1 MFKIFIA
8 DGLSAKTVDF
18 FRAQK
23 DCEVEVETGLS
34 EEKLVAKI
42 PAFDALVVRSATT
55 VTPAIIAAGKNLK
68 IIGRA
73 GAGTDNIDKKAA
85 TAAGVLVVN
94 APTGNLTSVAELV
107 FGQIF
112 CAFRR
117 LPEANI
123 STKNGEWKKD
133 ALGKVGRELDGKTL
147 GIVGL
152 GKIGQLVAE
161 RAKGFNLKVLAY
173 DPVVTA
179 EIADAVGAELVEL
192 ETLLKNSDVI
202 TLHVP
207 LIPQTK
213 NLISTKQFA
222 MLKSDAMILNLAR
235 GGVIDEEALL
245 AWLQKN
251 PKAFAALDT
260 FVVEPVA
267 AENPLL
273 ALPNFFV
280 TPHLGASTIEAQE
293 KVGLQLA
300 DQVVR
305 ALRGEVVEYIVNLPA
320 RDGGSLKDQKIW
332 NELAE
337 KIARLT
343 AQMLGG
349 AKLKKATLTFTGE
362 IAAADA
368 KMPEASIL
376 KGLLETLTDA
386 TNVNFTNA
394 SELAEKQ
401 GLKLTIEKE
410 KNSENYKSQIGLKLA
425 AEKLTVE
432 VRGTIVEGEP
442 RITLVQ
448 NFKVNFRPN
457 EHLLLTRHHDQP
469 GIIGRVGT
477 LLGEN
482 SINIANMD
490 LGRNEVGGEALMILD
505 VDDAIP
511 ESLLAE
517 LKSWD
522 DFDEVICADL

>member
-8 DGLSAKTVDF
+8 DELSATTVDF
-18 FRAQK
+18 FRSQK

-34 EEKLVAKI
+34 ESELVKKI
-42 PAFDALVVRSATT
+42 PDFDALVVRSATT
-55 VTPAIIAAGKNLK
+55 VTDKIIAAGKKLK

-85 TAAGVLVVN
+85 TAAGILVVN

-112 CAFRR
+112 SAFRR

-123 STKNGEWKKD
+123 STKNGEWRKKEI
-133 ALGKVGRELDGKTL
+133 GKIGREIDGKTI

-161 RAKGFNLKVLAY
+161 RAKGFNLKILAF
-173 DPVVTA
+173 DPVTTA
-179 EIADAVGAELVEL
+179 EIAESVGAELVSLDE
-192 ETLLKNSDVI
+192 LLKNSDII

-213 NLISTKQFA
+213 NLISTAQFEI
-222 MLKSDAMILNLAR
+222 MKPEAMILNLAR
-235 GGVIDEEALL
+235 GGVIDEDALL
-245 AWLQKN
+245 NWLEKN
-251 PKAFAALDT
+251 PGAFAALDT
-260 FVVEPVA
+260 FVVEPVDSA
-267 AENPLL
+267 NPLL
-273 ALPNFFV
+273 KLPNFFV

-305 ALRGEVVEYIVNLPA
+305 ALRGEVVEYVVNLPA
-320 RDGGSLKDQKIW
+320 REGGSLKDQKIW
-332 NELAE
+332 NELSE
-337 KIARLT
+337 KIARLA
-343 AQMLGG
+343 AQMLGN
-349 AKLKKATLTFTGE
+349 AKLKKATLTFAGE
-362 IAAADA
+362 IADADA
-368 KMPEASIL
+368 KMPESSIL

-386 TNVNFTNA
+386 TNINFTNV
-394 SELAEKQ
+394 SDLAEEK
-401 GLKLTIEKE
+401 GLKLSVEKD
-410 KNSENYKSQIGLKLA
+410 KNCENFKSQIALRLDS
-425 AEKLTVE
+425 ENSSVE
-432 VRGTIVEGEP
+432 VRGTIVEAEP
-442 RITLVQ
+442 RITLIQ

-469 GIIGRVGT
+469 GIIGRIGT

-482 SINIANMD
+482 SVNIANMD
-490 LGRNEVGGEALMILD
+490 LGRNKIGGEALMILD

-511 ESLLAE
+511 ESILDE

-522 DFDEVICADL
+522 DFEEVICADL

>member
-8 DGLSAKTVDF
+8 DGLSSKTVDF
-18 FRAQK
+18 FRSQK
-23 DCEVEVETGLS
+23 DCEVSVETDLG
-34 EEKLVAKI
+34 EKELIQKI
-42 PAFDALVVRSATT
+42 SGFDALVVRSATT
-55 VTPAIIAAGKNLK
+55 VTSKIIAAGSKLK

-85 TAAGVLVVN
+85 TEAGILVVN

-112 CAFRR
+112 SAFRR

-123 STKNGEWKKD
+123 STKNGDWKKKE
-133 ALGKVGRELDGKTL
+133 LGKVGRELDGKTL

-161 RAKGFNLKVLAY
+161 RAKGFNLKILAF

-179 EIADAVGAELVEL
+179 EIAESVGAELVEL
-192 ETLLKNSDVI
+192 DELLKNSDVI

-213 NLISTKQFA
+213 NLISTKQFEL
-222 MLKSDAMILNLAR
+222 MKPEVMVLILAR
-235 GGVIDEEALL
+235 GGVIDEAALL
-245 AWLQKN
+245 EFLKKN
-251 PKAFAALDT
+251 PNALAALDT
-260 FVVEPVA
+260 FVAEPV
-267 AENPLL
+267 NPKNLL
-273 ALPNFFV
+273 LGLPNFFV

-305 ALRGEVVEYIVNLPA
+305 ALRGEVVEYVVNLPA
-320 RDGGSLKDQKIW
+320 REGGSLKDQKIW
-332 NELAE
+332 NELSE
-337 KIARLT
+337 KIARLA

-349 AKLKKATLTFTGE
+349 AKLEKATLTFAGE
-362 IAAADA
+362 ISEADV
-368 KMPEASIL
+368 KMPESSIL
-376 KGLLETLTDA
+376 KGLLETLSDA
-386 TNVNFTNA
+386 TNVNFTNT
-394 SELAEKQ
+394 SEIAEQK
-401 GLKLTIEKE
+401 GLKLSIGKD
-410 KNSENYKSQIGLKLA
+410 KNSENYKSQIILKLVA
-425 AEKLTVE
+425 KNLIVE
-432 VRGTIVEGEP
+432 VRGTIVEAEP
-442 RITLVQ
+442 RIILIQ

-457 EHLLLTRHHDQP
+457 DHLLLTRHHDQP

-490 LGRNEVGGEALMILD
+490 LGRNKVGGEALMVLD

-511 ESLLAE
+511 ESILDE

-522 DFDEVICADL
+522 DFEEVICADL